1 MKNNKSF
8 EQLQEV
14 LRLTLGCGMP
24 DAAKLDLIRATMHS
38 LIQFAES
45 KGADFSGDVDSEEEM
60 IEFFSTPAGA
70 RTAEKFARLI
80 GVIVANHSDEDDE
93 EEEETPLRIPKGF
106 DLSRN

>member
-1 MKNNKSF
+1 MKNNTSF
-8 EQLQEV
+8 EQLQEM
-14 LRLTLGCGMP
+14 LQLSLSCGMP
-24 DAAKLDLIRATMHS
+24 AAAKLDLIRATMHS

-45 KGADFSGDVDSEEEM
+45 KGADFSPDTDGEAEM
-60 IEFFSTPAGA
+60 VEFFSTITGA

-93 EEEETPLRIPKGF
+93 EEETPLRTPKGF